1 MEETKTLIAAEAAA
15 GKPAFKAPV
24 ITVYQFPPEKGID
37 AEGCGDTTGNFTLT
51 GGCGPESIGP

>member
-1 MEETKTLIAAEAAA
+1 METKTLIAAEAAA

-37 AEGCGDTTGNFTLT
+37 ATGCGNTTDDFTNN
-51 GGCGPESIGP
+51 GCGSESIGPG